1 MPSDS
6 PRSGK
11 RPAVPRTVWVL
22 GFVSLLMDVSSE
34 MIHAVLPLFMVGS
47 LGASALWVG
56 LVEGAGEG
64 IALIT
69 KVFSGVIADRFG
81 HRKWLVFA
89 GYGLGVISK
98 PLFPL
103 ATSMPLVLFAR
114 LSDRIGKGLR
124 GAPRDAIIADVTPK
138 AVLGAAYG
146 LRQALDSAGAFIG
159 PLIATLLL
167 LFWTSDFRWIF
178 WVALIPG
185 ILCLLLIVFGVEE
198 KAADGSRVRA
208 APRPLRD
215 FLSFKSPAF
224 RSLLLLGV
232 LFSLARFSNAFIVLR
247 AGECGVPTALIPM
260 AMVGM
265 NLVFSFSSYPFG
277 KLADR
282 VEPLKLLGLGLCF
295 LIASDAAFALFASPW
310 GVAAGIALWGLHLGA
325 SQGIMSFLVAK
336 TAPEDRRATAF
347 GVFNFF
353 TGLSMLAAG
362 LIAGVLWDLFG
373 GAASFAGGAV
383 FAALSL
389 AVLFFTSAGSAA
401 RAPRSGT

>member
-1 MPSDS
+1 
-6 PRSGK
+6 
-11 RPAVPRTVWVL
+11 
-22 GFVSLLMDVSSE
+22 MDVSSE
-34 MIHAVLPLFMVGS
+34 MIHAVLPLFMVGT

-69 KVFSGVIADRFG
+69 KVFSGVIADKFG

-103 ATSMPLVLFAR
+103 ATSMPLVLVAR

-138 AVLGAAYG
+138 KILGAAYG
-146 LRQALDSAGAFIG
+146 LRQSLDSAGAFIG

-167 LFWTSDFRWIF
+167 LYVTSDFRLIF

-185 ILCLLLIVFGVEE
+185 ILCLLLIIFGVEE
-198 KAADGSRVRA
+198 KAADSGHVRP

-215 FLSFKSPAF
+215 FLSFKSAAF

-247 AGECGVPTALIPM
+247 AGDCGVPTALIPM

-277 KLADR
+277 KLADHI
-282 VEPLKLLGLGLCF
+282 EPLKLLGLGLIF
-295 LIASDAAFALFASPW
+295 LIASDAAFAASTSPW
-310 GVAAGIALWGLHLGA
+310 GIAAGITLWGLHLGA

-336 TAPEDRRATAF
+336 IAPADRRATAF
-347 GVFNFF
+347 GVYNFF
-353 TGLSMLAAG
+353 TGLAMLAAG
-362 LIAGVLWDLFG
+362 LIAGVLWDKFG
-373 GAASFAGGAV
+373 ASASFIGGAV

-389 AVLFFTSAGSAA
+389 AMLVFSPVGSAA
-401 RAPRSGT
+401 RKSGNLS